1 MHNLHNF
8 EPAYL
13 DMRSLFFVL
22 LFISSILLSAQTKTF
37 VGVKLGGGAS
47 TAFMQHSIFPLAM
60 DIAWLPGVNGGIQV
74 THFPEKFKSKLNA
87 GFQIGVNYVQKG
99 WVQKFTDTSEPN
111 HTTRINYLE
120 LPMEAVGYFGNRNKY
135 FLSVG
140 FFFEYA
146 ISADVD
152 AIPASAVDDPDTNFG
167 TMLVGQST
175 FYRYEINK
183 DNRLNYGP
191 RGSVGVF
198 RETGRGVLR
207 LEAFFSFSIRS
218 VYDYE
223 PLESGIPDLS
233 LNYGA
238 GASISYM
245 FSFGKLEI

>member
-1 MHNLHNF
+1 M
-8 EPAYL
+8 
-13 DMRSLFFVL
+13 
-22 LFISSILLSAQTKTF
+22 
-37 VGVKLGGGAS
+37 
-47 TAFMQHSIFPLAM
+47 
-60 DIAWLPGVNGGIQV
+60 
-74 THFPEKFKSKLNA
+74 THFPEKFKSKVNA
-87 GFQIGVNYVQKG
+87 GIQFGVNYAQKG
-99 WVQKFTDTSEPN
+99 WIQKFPGTTEEK

-120 LPMEAVGYFGNRNKY
+120 LPIDAVGYFGNRNKY
-135 FLSVG
+135 YLSVG
-140 FFFEYA
+140 FFLEYA

-152 AIPASAVDDPDTNFG
+152 ATPASAVDDPDANFG

-191 RGSVGVF
+191 RGAVGVF